1 MTEHLGTLIKMAAR
15 IRQQPGDI
23 RPGVENMGFSQFLP
37 EEARAN
43 PMYGMAADVAPYF
56 LFPMVPGVKQL
67 QNLPQSLVNAAY
79 RRRYN
84 IPSQYKGNVQDWAK
98 HLKDSVHSNVMRS
111 SGRSIAS
118 KTMKKG
124 LKNATGRASTLGY
137 GVVLQPLVETSEYLL
152 NKGRV
157 AREALRQGA
166 SIGSAQPF
174 TRYNSQYTGSLR
186 KASLEVDM
194 PEERFDDIRAK
205 ALMGISALNKIA
217 AGSQEEEVKTAAA
230 LPPPRG
236 MTPLRWIGV
245 LALASFLTQQVGRAY
260 LQGESTVAERLTRKK
275 HWRDLVA
282 RYPEFDKNPKYKI
295 LFEDIHRLS
304 PRMASIPSTTATLL
318 RNSVDYGADGV
329 DLNTARALIE
339 SQTKSP
345 GYVATSM
352 RMEPVTLSPVM
363 AGMARQEQ
371 FMSQP
376 PRERAFAGTRDLE

>member
-1 MTEHLGTLIKMAAR
+1 
-15 IRQQPGDI
+15 
-23 RPGVENMGFSQFLP
+23 
-37 EEARAN
+37 
-43 PMYGMAADVAPYF
+43 
-56 LFPMVPGVKQL
+56 
-67 QNLPQSLVNAAY
+67 
-79 RRRYN
+79 
-84 IPSQYKGNVQDWAK
+84 VQDWAK
-98 HLKDSVHSNVMRS
+98 HLKDSVHSNVIRR
-111 SGRSIAS
+111 SGRSVAS
-118 KTMKKG
+118 NTMKKG

-137 GVVLQPLVETSEYLL
+137 GVFLQPLVETSEYLL

-166 SIGSAQPF
+166 AIGSAQPF
-174 TRYNSQYTGSLR
+174 TRFNSQYTGSLR

-205 ALMGISALNKIA
+205 AVMGLSALSKIA
-217 AGSQEEEVKTAAA
+217 AESQEEVKTAAEV
-230 LPPPRG
+230 PPMRN

-260 LQGESTVAERLTRKK
+260 LQGESTVSERLTRKK

-329 DLNTARALIE
+329 DLNTARTLIE

-371 FMSQP
+371 FLSQP
-376 PRERAFAGTRDLE
+376 PRERAFTGTRDLG